1 MENPINKDYEFSL
14 VIPVYDEEDNILPFL
29 VELVD
34 KVKIPHKALII
45 YDYEKDST
53 LNKIKEAK
61 SIHPNIIFVK
71 NIYGKGVIKA
81 FKTGFTIA
89 DTKYIVP
96 IMADLSDMPETVNAM
111 YRKIQEGYD
120 LVVASRYVKGGAKIG
135 GPLLKA
141 ILSRFANLSI
151 HYLSG
156 IPIHDLTN
164 AFIMYRK
171 EVLDQIQ
178 ILSTGG
184 FEITMEIIAK
194 SFQQGFKITEVPT
207 INRDRSAGKS
217 KFQLFHWILKYLYW
231 YMYIFLYSLKKRLR
245 GFSRLE
251 AKINSE

>member
-1 MENPINKDYEFSL
+1 LENNMTKDYELSL
-14 VIPVYDEEDNILPFL
+14 VIPVYDEEDNIIPFL

-45 YDYEKDST
+45 YDDEKDST
-53 LNKIKEAK
+53 LNKIIEAK
-61 SIHPNIIFVK
+61 SVHPNIIFVK
-71 NIYGKGVIKA
+71 NSYGRGVIKA
-81 FKTGFTIA
+81 FKTGFSIA
-89 DTKYIVP
+89 DTEYIVP

-111 YRKIQEGYD
+111 YRKMQEGYD

-141 ILSRFANLSI
+141 ILSRFANLSV
-151 HYLSG
+151 HFLSG

-171 EVLDQIQ
+171 EVIDRIQ
-178 ILSTGG
+178 IRSTGG

-194 SFQQGFKITEVPT
+194 SFRQGFKIAEVPT

-217 KFQLFHWILKYLYW
+217 KFQLLHWILKYLYW
-231 YMYIFLYSLKKRLR
+231 YVYILLYSVKRRLKEL
-245 GFSRLE
+245 SRLE
-251 AKINSE
+251 VKNKQ

>member
-1 MENPINKDYEFSL
+1 MTKDYKLSL

-29 VELVD
+29 IELVD

-45 YDYEKDST
+45 YDDAKDST
-53 LNKIKEAK
+53 LNKEKEAR
-61 SIHPNIIFVK
+61 SIHPHIIFIK
-71 NIYGKGVIKA
+71 NRYGRGVIKA
-81 FKTGFTIA
+81 FKTGFATA
-89 DTKYIVP
+89 DTEYIVP

-141 ILSRFANLSI
+141 VLSRLANLSI
-151 HYLSG
+151 YYLSD

-171 EVLDQIQ
+171 EVLDRIQ
-178 ILSTGG
+178 IRSTGG

-194 SFQQGFKITEVPT
+194 SYRQGYKIAEVPT

-231 YMYIFLYSLKKRLR
+231 YIYILLYSLKKRLK
-245 GFSRLE
+245 GLSGLE
-251 AKINSE
+251 AKINGE

>member
-1 MENPINKDYEFSL
+1 LKNNMTKDYELSL
-14 VIPVYDEEDNILPFL
+14 VIPVYDEEDNIVPFL
-29 VELVD
+29 VELID

-45 YDYEKDST
+45 YDNEKDST
-53 LNKIKEAK
+53 LNKKKEAK

-71 NIYGKGVIKA
+71 NSYGRGVIKA
-81 FKTGFTIA
+81 FKTGFAIA

-141 ILSRFANLSI
+141 VLSRFANLSI

-171 EVLDQIQ
+171 EVLDRIK
-178 ILSTGG
+178 IRSTGG

-194 SFQQGFKITEVPT
+194 SFREGFKIAEVPT

-231 YMYIFLYSLKKRLR
+231 YIYILLYSLKKRLK
-245 GFSRLE
+245 GLSRLE
-251 AKINSE
+251 VKNKH